1 MESCEEFDDE
11 EVEETPAI
19 IYKIG
24 KVAKKSPF
32 SIKFYNKFI
41 NILWGMKYFEICVSQ
56 SIVILD
62 QGLKITWCFFFS
74 GDLGHV
80 TSVSNPTVE
89 DGDCRYLPKEILN
102 DDYDHLTKADVF
114 SLGVTMYEAVSGHT
128 FYFLFDEVGQKERIL
143 NKLII

>member
-1 MESCEEFDDE
+1 MRDE
-11 EVEETPAI
+11 
-19 IYKIG
+19 
-24 KVAKKSPF
+24 
-32 SIKFYNKFI
+32 
-41 NILWGMKYFEICVSQ
+41 ILWDLCQ
-56 SIVILD
+56 SINSY
-62 QGLKITWCFFFS
+62 TWSRFENYMMFFFS

-114 SLGVTMYEAVSGHT
+114 SLGVTMYEAVSGYT

-143 NKLII
+143 NKLIM

>member
-41 NILWGMKYFEICVSQ
+41 NVL
-56 SIVILD
+56 
-62 QGLKITWCFFFS
+62 
-74 GDLGHV
+74 
-80 TSVSNPTVE
+80 
-89 DGDCRYLPKEILN
+89 
-102 DDYDHLTKADVF
+102 
-114 SLGVTMYEAVSGHT
+114 
-128 FYFLFDEVGQKERIL
+128 
-143 NKLII
+143 

>member
-32 SIKFYNKFI
+32 SIKFYNKFV
-41 NILWGMKYFEICVSQ
+41 NILWGMKYFEICTSQ
-56 SIVILD
+56 SIVKLD
-62 QGLKITWCFFFS
+62 QGKNYMIHFFS

-114 SLGVTMYEAVSGHT
+114 SLGVTMYKAVSDHT
-128 FYFLFDEVGQKERIL
+128 FYFLFDEVVQKEWIL
-143 NKLII
+143 NNLII

>member
-1 MESCEEFDDE
+1 MRDE
-11 EVEETPAI
+11 
-19 IYKIG
+19 
-24 KVAKKSPF
+24 
-32 SIKFYNKFI
+32 
-41 NILWGMKYFEICVSQ
+41 ILWDLCQ
-56 SIVILD
+56 SINSY
-62 QGLKITWCFFFS
+62 TWSRFENYMMLFFFS

-114 SLGVTMYEAVSGHT
+114 SLGVTMYEAVSGYT

-143 NKLII
+143 NKLIIQCLNSKCKDFKNIPMCLIRCQSEKKF